1 MSNKMKIRIRT
12 YVFGIN
18 HGQLLQA
25 KGMLEL
31 LKRNFP
37 DASIKFDLYH
47 NHILKELISQIKKLS
62 FIKSVTL
69 LINWL
74 YFCKFA
80 WPFMQRDMT
89 IFGSD
94 TIWMHNHPVAPND
107 VFFFGADLNGGLL
120 ISVCPSNAGSAYP
133 SSKMM
138 RSLLKKFKFVGVRD
152 NHTAKFVGDLV
163 DQSVN
168 IVCDPAFFIDRNIK
182 TENTKH
188 ARLDQISVYA
198 NSCKKVNEQL
208 NQISNSLKDDS
219 PTFYY
224 LGYFPTFYI
233 NLGKQFL
240 GLYGLLNEVEKSQ
253 LLITDTFHGVIMAL
267 MTKTPFILIKSDIV
281 LSRLNGPILECFD
294 DFRICEL
301 YQLSDCLQDGRYYRD
316 DDLKSQKLVN
326 FIEFSEKHISDN
338 LKYLVESE

>member
-1 MSNKMKIRIRT
+1 M
-12 YVFGIN
+12 
-18 HGQLLQA
+18 
-25 KGMLEL
+25 
-31 LKRNFP
+31 
-37 DASIKFDLYH
+37 
-47 NHILKELISQIKKLS
+47 
-62 FIKSVTL
+62 
-69 LINWL
+69 
-74 YFCKFA
+74 
-80 WPFMQRDMT
+80 
-89 IFGSD
+89 
-94 TIWMHNHPVAPND
+94 
-107 VFFFGADLNGGLL
+107 
-120 ISVCPSNAGSAYP
+120 
-133 SSKMM
+133 
-138 RSLLKKFKFVGVRD
+138 
-152 NHTAKFVGDLV
+152 
-163 DQSVN
+163 
-168 IVCDPAFFIDRNIK
+168 
-182 TENTKH
+182 
-188 ARLDQISVYA
+188 
-198 NSCKKVNEQL
+198 
-208 NQISNSLKDDS
+208 KDDS
-219 PTFYY
+219 PTIYY